1 MFEEFDWF
9 DGRWQFK
16 LFKPIKLLKQLE
28 PIKFIKQL
36 KPIKPALTYDHLIIG
51 GGIFGCYAALYLAGK
66 GAKVLLVE
74 KEREMFKKASIVN
87 QARLHSGYHYPR
99 SVATALMSDD
109 NKARFT
115 EEHRPFILFDFEKYY
130 AIDRYGSLT
139 DAAQFE
145 RFSEF
150 IGIRCDKVEG
160 HPLFNYD
167 RLEALYLTTEYTFD
181 PVLIGEFYKK
191 KVASE
196 KAIEQRSFTKIIK
209 AEMVGSTWQVELQ
222 DLENEAVEPI
232 EAKSVINATYAQSN
246 SLNRLF
252 GLRDIDLMHEISEMA
267 FTTSP
272 QLKNIGLT
280 VMDGQF
286 GSLMPYGLSGML
298 SLSSVAYTH
307 HKVSYDNL
315 PHFDCQQ
322 QNPKCRPDFTEDC
335 NGCPAQPPSNYRK
348 MLGQIRQYFSERV
361 EIDYHYSLFTIK
373 SKLKANSIDDGRPT
387 EISCLHRNPD
397 FFCIFAGKIN
407 SIYEIEKVVS

>member
-1 MFEEFDWF
+1 M
-9 DGRWQFK
+9 K
-16 LFKPIKLLKQLE
+16 K
-28 PIKFIKQL
+28 
-36 KPIKPALTYDHLIIG
+36 YDFLIIG
-51 GGIFGCYAALYLAGK
+51 GGIFGSYAALYLAGK

-115 EEHRPFILFDFEKYY
+115 EAHRPFILFDFEKYY
-130 AIDRYGSLT
+130 AIDRYGSFT
-139 DAAQFE
+139 DASQFE
-145 RFSEF
+145 RFCDF
-150 IGIRCDKVEG
+150 IGIRCDRVDE

-181 PVLIGEFYKK
+181 PVLIGQFYE
-191 KVASE
+191 E
-196 KAIEQRSFTKIIK
+196 KLAQQPMIEIRRFTKIAQ
-209 AEMVGSTWQVELQ
+209 AEILGNEWQVEVQ
-222 DLENEAVEPI
+222 DLENESFETVA
-232 EAKSVINATYAQSN
+232 AKSVINATYAQSN
-246 SLNRLF
+246 ALNRLF
-252 GLRDIDLMHEISEMA
+252 GLKDIDLMHEISEMA

-286 GSLMPYGLSGML
+286 GSLMPYGLSGVL

-315 PHFDCQQ
+315 PHFDCQA

-335 NGCPAQPPSNYRK
+335 NFCPAQPPSNYRK
-348 MLGQIRQYFSERV
+348 MLGQIKQYFTERV
-361 EIDYHYSLFTIK
+361 ELDYHYSLFTIK
-373 SKLKANSIDDGRPT
+373 SKLKANFIDDGRPT
-387 EISCLHRNPD
+387 EISCLHHNPD
-397 FFCIFAGKIN
+397 FYCIFAGKIN
-407 SIYEIEKVVS
+407 SIYEIEKVV